1 MRTLFA
7 AAACALAVTAL
18 AACGGG
24 SSHPSNQT
32 IRGGGFRFLA
42 PYSWHKQEREGSVE
56 VSPKPVSPELVSVS
70 VFPLLHPYK
79 PALFAAVTREL
90 DTDARQLATRLGGT
104 VKPGWPILTNIRLDP
119 FERTGLTGSINFY
132 SWYAYEFWRFVYVQQ
147 EVARFGETFVEFPP
161 MQKGASFSLEAV
173 KQQILEASKAA
184 HPAH

>member
-104 VKPGWPILTNIRLDP
+104 VKQAATVTLAGIKSRQYEL
-119 FERTGLTGSINFY
+119 GY
-132 SWYAYEFWRFVYVQQ
+132 SKDGKDFHQRI
-147 EVARFGETFVEFPP
+147 TFVLRGKTEFQLLCRWTGDEPAACG
-161 MQKGASFSLEAV
+161 QLE
-173 KQQILEASKAA
+173 KTFR
-184 HPAH
+184 PA